1 MKTDYFSP
9 NNNNPNNNSNNII
22 IRPISMNI
30 VDGGDVE
37 HDVIDV
43 NYLKRGSCEHH
54 DSFLSTSTSSCRK
67 VEEEEFEIQ
76 QQHNK
81 KQALECECNN
91 IIIIIKNDDD
101 GNDDDTSTC
110 IDTTTATSTSTS
122 TTTSP
127 RVVVVVPITKKA
139 KNNKVV
145 RFTSECENV
154 MYRYPRP
161 TKEEKNDMYMSKD
174 DYERIIMNVVKG
186 IHKKQESNN
195 DDNNNNSEDT
205 DTNNNNDNENELCI
219 ECILVQQNSDRI
231 ERVKSAISTILKR
244 QKQQKY
250 QKQMM
255 TTMNRNMNIIDDDD
269 NNNGND
275 NDNDNRH
282 IDDNDY
288 ESWLEKYY
296 RQPYSK
302 LSLKL
307 AGNRGLRD
315 QEVIVSS
322 LSPRKIVMTR

>member
-1 MKTDYFSP
+1 MVLKMKTDYFSP
-9 NNNNPNNNSNNII
+9 NNNNNPNNNSNNII

-37 HDVIDV
+37 HVIDV
-43 NYLKRGSCEHH
+43 NYLKRGSCEHR
-54 DSFLSTSTSSCRK
+54 DSFLSTITSSCRK
-67 VEEEEFEIQ
+67 VEEEEIEIQ

-91 IIIIIKNDDD
+91 ISITVKDDDD

-110 IDTTTATSTSTS
+110 IDTSTATSTSTS

-127 RVVVVVPITKKA
+127 RVVVVVPTTKKA
-139 KNNKVV
+139 KNNNKVV

-161 TKEEKNDMYMSKD
+161 TKEEKLDMYMSKD

-244 QKQQKY
+244 
-250 QKQMM
+250 
-255 TTMNRNMNIIDDDD
+255 
-269 NNNGND
+269 
-275 NDNDNRH
+275 
-282 IDDNDY
+282 
-288 ESWLEKYY
+288 
-296 RQPYSK
+296 
-302 LSLKL
+302 
-307 AGNRGLRD
+307 NRGLRD
-315 QEVIVSS
+315 QEVILSS

>member
-1 MKTDYFSP
+1 MVLKMKTDYFSP

-22 IRPISMNI
+22 ISPISMNI
-30 VDGGDVE
+30 VDGDVE
-37 HDVIDV
+37 HVIDV

-54 DSFLSTSTSSCRK
+54 DSFLSTNTSSCRK

-81 KQALECECNN
+81 KQALDCERNN

-110 IDTTTATSTSTS
+110 IDTTTATSTST
-122 TTTSP
+122 TTSP
-127 RVVVVVPITKKA
+127 RVVVVPITKKA
-139 KNNKVV
+139 KHSKVV

-161 TKEEKNDMYMSKD
+161 TKEEKIDMYMSKD
-174 DYERIIMNVVKG
+174 DYERIIMNVVEG
-186 IHKKQESNN
+186 IHNKQESNN
-195 DDNNNNSEDT
+195 DDNNNSEDT
-205 DTNNNNDNENELCI
+205 DTNNGNDNENELCI

-255 TTMNRNMNIIDDDD
+255 TTMNMNMNIIDDDD
-269 NNNGND
+269 NDSGND
-275 NDNDNRH
+275 NDRH

-288 ESWLEKYY
+288 EIWLEKYY

-315 QEVIVSS
+315 QEVILSS

>member
-1 MKTDYFSP
+1 M
-9 NNNNPNNNSNNII
+9 
-22 IRPISMNI
+22 
-30 VDGGDVE
+30 
-37 HDVIDV
+37 
-43 NYLKRGSCEHH
+43 
-54 DSFLSTSTSSCRK
+54 
-67 VEEEEFEIQ
+67 
-76 QQHNK
+76 
-81 KQALECECNN
+81 
-91 IIIIIKNDDD
+91 
-101 GNDDDTSTC
+101 
-110 IDTTTATSTSTS
+110 
-122 TTTSP
+122 
-127 RVVVVVPITKKA
+127 VVVPITKKA
-139 KNNKVV
+139 RNNKVV
-145 RFTSECENV
+145 RFTADCENV

-161 TKEEKNDMYMSKD
+161 TKEEKIDMYMSKD

-195 DDNNNNSEDT
+195 DDNNNSEDT
-205 DTNNNNDNENELCI
+205 DTNNNNDNENENELCI

-231 ERVKSAISTILKR
+231 ERVKSAVSTILKR

-255 TTMNRNMNIIDDDD
+255 MTMNRNMNIID
-269 NNNGND
+269 D